1 MTGMSRGSA
10 QPDAP
15 RVGFVGLGTMGTPMA
30 WNVLAAGLAVGVL
43 HHSPERVA
51 DLVAA
56 GADWRST
63 GRELAAHSDVLIS
76 MLPDLPE
83 LEPLLAGPDGIIAGA
98 ERGLVLVICST
109 SSAAGIRA
117 LAARL
122 DFESDGRIRVVD
134 SPVSGGEEG
143 AKSGT
148 LSLFVGGDADAVAAA
163 RPALSATGVV
173 HHLGPLGSGAVAKF
187 CNQMIVAATVHS
199 LAEASVIA
207 DRSGLD
213 LAAFFDALGG
223 GYAGSRVLETRGPR
237 MVAED
242 YHPSGAA
249 KYMVK
254 DLGFA
259 QEEALRTG
267 VAARQLAF
275 LWSAFQDLRDHG
287 YGDNDISVT
296 RAYVRDLSS
305 DSKDPAR

>member
-1 MTGMSRGSA
+1 
-10 QPDAP
+10 
-15 RVGFVGLGTMGTPMA
+15 MA
-30 WNVLAAGLAVGVL
+30 RNVLASGLPVSVL
-43 HHSPERVA
+43 HHTRERVA
-51 DLVAA
+51 ELLDA
-56 GADWRST
+56 GADWCPT
-63 GRELAAHSDVLIS
+63 GRELAAQSDVLIS
-76 MLPDLPE
+76 MLPDLPD
-83 LEPLLAGPDGIIAGA
+83 LEPVLTGDDGIIAGA
-98 ERGLVLVICST
+98 EHGLVLVVCST
-109 SSAAGIRA
+109 SSAAGIRS

-122 DFESDGRIRVVD
+122 ETEAGHRIRVVD

-143 AKSGT
+143 AKAGT
-148 LSLFVGGDADAVAAA
+148 LSLFVGGDPDAVAAA
-163 RPALSATGVV
+163 RPALAPTGVV

-237 MVAED
+237 MVADD

-259 QEEALRTG
+259 EEEALRTG
-267 VAARQLAF
+267 VHARQLAF
-275 LWSAFQDLRDHG
+275 LSSAFRDLRDRG
-287 YGDNDISVT
+287 YGDDDISVT